1 MRHIGLDARMIEH
14 SGIGTYVRHLA
25 QGLADGHDSRQDLVL
40 RYYGN
45 PSNLNK
51 FLPNVSAQSLRR
63 FDAPIYSV
71 KEHWSFACLKKE
83 WDIWHCPH
91 YNVPFV
97 KKGML
102 VVTVHDLIH
111 LVFQG
116 KYFNALQGWYARQ
129 SLNLVRKNA
138 DAIIAVSHHT
148 KKDLVELAGIPESR
162 ITVIH
167 EGVGK
172 EFQPIEDQRALASLK
187 IKFNLPKK
195 FLLYVGN
202 IKPHKNVGQLS
213 RVFLRLKQKSKIEED
228 LVLVGQPDKK
238 WINQDK
244 DLRAAAKDNAVH
256 FLSKVPLQDLPGL
269 YSMATAVVLPSLYE
283 GFGLVVLEAMACG
296 TPVIVS
302 NRASLPEI
310 AGDAAKV
317 FDPQSDG
324 ALDEAIEL
332 VSGDINCRKIMTING
347 IQRANQ
353 FSWNKM
359 VDATVSIYRNMGEL
373 AQ

>member
-1 MRHIGLDARMIEH
+1 MIEH

-25 QGLADGHDSRQDLVL
+25 QGLAADYDHRQDLYF

-45 PSNLNK
+45 ASLLQK
-51 FLPNVSAQSLRR
+51 ILPNISDESLRC
-63 FDAPIYSV
+63 FEAPIYSV
-71 KEHWSFACLKKE
+71 KEHLSFACLKKE
-83 WDIWHCPH
+83 WDLWHCPH

-97 KKGML
+97 KKGKL

-116 KYFNALQGWYARQ
+116 RFFNSLQGWYARQ
-129 SLNLVRKNA
+129 SLNLVRKHA

-167 EGVGK
+167 EGVGN
-172 EFQPIEDQRALASLK
+172 EFQPVEDQHVLANLK
-187 IKFNLPKK
+187 KKYNLPQK

-202 IKPHKNVGQLS
+202 IKPHKNVGQLA
-213 RVFLRLKQKSKIEED
+213 RVFFRLKQGKKIEED

-238 WINQDK
+238 WVDQDA
-244 DLRAAAKDNAVH
+244 DLCVAVNSAAVY
-256 FLSKVPLQDLPGL
+256 FLSKVPLEDLPGL
-269 YSMATAVVLPSLYE
+269 YSKATAFVLPSLYE

-310 AGDAAKV
+310 AGNAAKI
-317 FDPQSDG
+317 FDPQSDD
-324 ALDEAIEL
+324 ALAEAIEL
-332 VSGDINCRKIMTING
+332 VCGETNYRKAMSLKG
-347 IQRANQ
+347 IQRAKQ
-353 FSWNKM
+353 FAWDTM
-359 VDATVSIYRNMGEL
+359 VEKTVSLYKNHLGEL